1 MKYIALLRGINVGG
15 NHKVEMKKLK
25 GYFESLDY
33 TDVST
38 YINSGNILFS
48 TTKNK
53 SAVQKE
59 INSIL
64 KKKFEFTVPALIKTQ
79 KEINKIANA
88 APKNWLNNE
97 KQRTDVAYLF
107 PEVDN
112 KSILSELP
120 MNKDF
125 VEVSYVKGAIIW
137 TIDRQNLN
145 KSCLNKLIGHRL
157 YKSMTIRNI
166 NTARYLSEN

>member
-1 MKYIALLRGINVGG
+1 MNYIALLRGINVGG

-25 GYFESLDY
+25 GYFESLGY

-53 SAVQKE
+53 PTVQKE
-59 INSIL
+59 IDNIL
-64 KKKFEFTVPALIKTQ
+64 KKNFAFIIPTLIKTQ
-79 KEINKIANA
+79 SEISKIANA
-88 APKNWLNNE
+88 IPKSWLNDK
-97 KQRTDVAYLF
+97 KQRTDIAYLF
-107 PEVDN
+107 PDADS
-112 KSILSELP
+112 KAILTELP

-125 VEVSYVKGAIIW
+125 IEVLYVKGAIIW
-137 TIDRQNLN
+137 NIDRQNLN
-145 KSCLNKLIGHRL
+145 KSRLNKLIGHRL

-166 NTARYLSEN
+166 NTAKYLSES